1 VLPTHSGEFSKPA
14 IYPKKVSIEVLAQ
27 TLSTFTIHRT
37 THFAPCLSEFQ
48 KNSLKFAEIW
58 TNYVCKQGLSD
69 FLSLSGVACSVQRR
83 FGSCTLMS
91 LEYSVAYDN
100 LNNLI
105 AEYSEIGDQANEA
118 QTRFSFIDTFLSEC
132 LDWPRS
138 ETDVELFES
147 EGRADYQ
154 LGHPRVFIVE
164 AKASRDA
171 LKIPPKRA
179 RTRVSLQSLMKF
191 DIAVRDAI
199 IQVQN
204 YGATR
209 GVRPVAISNGSQLIA
224 FLATREDGVSPLDG
238 EAIVFDGFDELLKHF
253 NLIYEMLS
261 RPGIEERR
269 LAAYLTSSASA
280 ALPSKLSSA
289 CLNYFEFKYSSI
301 FQENLRNAAALV
313 IEDLGRTSALEKEFL
328 VQCYCESGP
337 LSQYALVGKNL
348 IAARYAALFP
358 STEPGSRIV
367 QVNPKRSED
376 GKFSEQVL
384 QEALARRPIIL
395 VGDVGVGKTSFLK
408 HLIQVSGESTFSKAI
423 AINFDLGSKAALSRT
438 LSDAFLN
445 QVEATLRDEFGINT
459 SGKEL
464 IEALYGR
471 ELKDFDE
478 GVEGQLKDVSPSA
491 FLEARLRCIRDLIAR
506 REDHMRLCL
515 AHVAASKRRQVV
527 IIIDNADQRS
537 LEVQQEAFLMAQEL
551 AASWSALVF
560 LALRPQTF
568 HASKRSGTISAY
580 PTKIFV
586 IPPPK
591 LEDAIQKRLE
601 FALKMAEGRLPV
613 QAMPGVTLHVDSL
626 AKLLKALLDSF
637 ARDRDLYEFI
647 VNVSGGNVRVAV
659 ELVSRYLGNPNVESE
674 RIVQAVTENGYY
686 WVPLHEFAKAA
697 LLGDYSHFQ
706 EESSIATNVF
716 SIVYRD
722 QREHF
727 LSPFILGFLSW
738 DGATRSQADGF
749 ISLNSLTS
757 EMQSGGFSPE
767 QVWSHVQ
774 KLTRRK
780 LIETS
785 ERRLLETGQEVI
797 NSGLPESFRITT
809 LGAYHLK
816 KWISEF
822 AYLEAMSFDTPIFDD
837 RLREEL
843 IQNINDDRLL
853 ARHTRAV
860 RFRSYL
866 DETWEGM
873 EAKPYFD
880 WANVRTASIASF
892 GRVERSLKDYGL
904 LQE

>member
-1 VLPTHSGEFSKPA
+1 
-14 IYPKKVSIEVLAQ
+14 
-27 TLSTFTIHRT
+27 
-37 THFAPCLSEFQ
+37 
-48 KNSLKFAEIW
+48 
-58 TNYVCKQGLSD
+58 
-69 FLSLSGVACSVQRR
+69 
-83 FGSCTLMS
+83 MS

-100 LNNLI
+100 LRNLI
-105 AEYSEIGDQANEA
+105 DEYTELDDQANEA
-118 QTRFSFIDTFLSEC
+118 QTRFSFIDRLLLEC
-132 LDWPRS
+132 LGWPRS
-138 ETDVELFES
+138 ETVVELFES
-147 EGRADYQ
+147 EGRTDYE
-154 LGHPRVFIVE
+154 LGRPRVFIVE
-164 AKASRDA
+164 AKASRDG

-179 RTRVSLQSLMKF
+179 RTRVSIQSLMRF
-191 DIAVRDAI
+191 DGAAHDAI
-199 IQVQN
+199 TQAQK

-224 FLATREDGVSPLDG
+224 FLATREDGVAPLDG
-238 EAIVFDGFDELLKHF
+238 DAIVFDGFKELLKHF

-261 RPGIEERR
+261 RAGIEERR
-269 LAAYLTSSASA
+269 LTSYLTSPAGS

-301 FQENLRNAAALV
+301 FQENLRNAASLV
-313 IEDLGRTSALEKEFL
+313 IEDLGRTAALEKEFL
-328 VQCYCESGP
+328 SQCYCESGP

-348 IAARYAALFP
+348 LAARYAALFP
-358 STEPGSRIV
+358 SSEPGSRIAE
-367 QVNPKRSED
+367 VNPKRRED

-384 QEALARRPIIL
+384 QEALARRPIVL

-423 AINFDLGSKAALSRT
+423 AINFDLGHKAALSRT
-438 LSDAFLN
+438 PREAFLN
-445 QVEATLRDEFGINT
+445 QVEATLRDEFGVNI
-459 SGKEL
+459 SGVEL
-464 IEALYGR
+464 IEALYAR
-471 ELKDFDE
+471 ELKDFDD
-478 GVEGQLKDVSPSA
+478 GVNGLLKSVNPGA
-491 FLEARLRCIRDLIAR
+491 FLEERLRYIRELMAR
-506 REDHMRLCL
+506 RENHLRLCL
-515 AHVAASKRRQVV
+515 AHVAASKRRQAV

-551 AASWSALVF
+551 ATSWSALVF

-601 FALKMAEGRLPV
+601 FALKMAQGRLPV
-613 QAMPGVTLHVDSL
+613 QAMEGVTLHVDSL
-626 AKLLKALLDSF
+626 AKLIKALLDSL
-637 ARDRDLYEFI
+637 ARNRDLYEFI

-674 RIVQAVTENGYY
+674 RIVQAVTETGGYV
-686 WVPLHEFAKAA
+686 VPLHEFAKAA

-722 QREHF
+722 SREHF
-727 LSPFILGFLSW
+727 LGPLILGFLSW

-749 ISLNSLTS
+749 ISLHSLTS
-757 EMQSGGFSPE
+757 EMQSGGFTPE
-767 QVWSHVQ
+767 QVSSHVQ

-785 ERRLLETGQEVI
+785 ERRLLETGQEVS
-797 NSGLPESFRITT
+797 NLGLPESFRITT

-816 KWISEF
+816 RWISDF
-822 AYLEAMSFDTPIFDD
+822 AYLEAVSFDTPIFDD
-837 RLREEL
+837 RLREQL
-843 IQNINDDRLL
+843 IPNINDDRLL
-853 ARHTRAV
+853 ARYCRAV
-860 RFRSYL
+860 GFRNYL
-866 DETWEGM
+866 DETWEAM
-873 EAKPYFD
+873 EARPYFD
-880 WANVRTASIASF
+880 WASVRASSVASF
-892 GRVERSLKDYGL
+892 GRVERSLRDHGL